1 MAYKPT
7 DTYIPCKTN
16 GYIVEAPYTKSY
28 RFSIAKPTK
37 YPEEETVYGVIWI
50 VDIEAMSKVD
60 LPSAQQL
67 AGSDYK
73 KDPTGHTYYPFEKNH
88 YSFSNLYSFPEK
100 NPKDGSE
107 IYDPWHQIETRDG
120 VKQFRLDLNSGYQRI
135 EFGELKEGYSVDE
148 FIDLTIKYLQN
159 MYKDIIYG
167 RRKDPI
173 WVDAAKRS
181 DAKEISKED
190 TTRIYDDIGNK
201 PENKMSLIIDGE
213 EPPTEDSYTG
223 KYISAS
229 AWSTATVPL
238 EITFDILKGEKLI
251 ESIKNSSGFVF
262 EETNKQIYFLASD
275 YFYDANGKWLE
286 RYGTT
291 IIPKDT
297 KIEIAGFPFKESV
310 DPAGMSASGV
320 DNGSPSDKPTTNPI
334 YTVGKFTLKVKS
346 GPGVIIGVTEVEI
359 FGGKADF
366 SGIQFDQP
374 GDYVVTVGTT
384 SPDVEPTEIK
394 FKVLPEP
401 SVIPQE
407 SKGATESN
415 ASGTRPII
423 TQIDRPTIEVKPME
437 FERQGTDKGGSVQVA
452 TTIGLTPFL
461 SLGGSQINDRDII
474 SFSLYHEGMIPKV
487 DILFRD
493 TNGMISKQ
501 PPRDDTKFD
510 IFLNSRSVNLKYIHL
525 IFKIE
530 EFTRLEGGQYS
541 LSGTLDVSDL
551 YRNKFKVRRGTSFEV
566 LREIC
571 KDLKIGFN
579 SNIENTNDNMPWRN
593 IGDKEYKFME
603 DVIKHS
609 YISEESFMAGYID
622 FYYCFNYV
630 DIEKEMKRDI
640 TKDVGIDTG
649 GIDKPSEKDVD
660 KIKSLKLTS
669 EKGQQTSNLFFVKKA
684 ERNESTKI
692 SMEQGYR
699 TRTKFYDTV
708 KKMFLVFDVDSTTT
722 DGSKSH
728 ILKGGAGDK
737 EAFDNNYVTKYH
749 GKIDTDN
756 VHKNHNYAVTQNKIN
771 LDNMMKN
778 QMDISLPNPNFNLY
792 RFQKIQVFLMKD
804 AATVAAPETVQ
815 WRYSGEWMI
824 ASIKYTFLNGALT
837 QDITLA
843 RKEMGKDPAEIKEGT
858 NNGTK
863 EKKEEKN
870 ENPIVG
876 TASETITYKPNEKY
890 KVGDVFTVQ
899 DTAGKKYV
907 LTINKLSE
915 NGVDVVTSLKDPS
928 VVPNQ
933 TLTSPD
939 TITGVSQSVVPVG
952 PTAASSATA
961 SGIYN
966 HEVKLEPARG
976 GIDGEYTQSRVT
988 DITDNY
994 RGISQNGTWNTG
1006 TFVGDG
1012 TGNLITEDDN
1022 LKKSRSLFIAIQRD
1036 LPTYK
1041 PSEDWQKAETP
1052 FNWVL
1057 FELTDQGIEDFYTN
1071 DVVISRYSNGD
1082 KYNLLDQGN
1091 PEVYDSLKN
1100 RIFYGEELWGHL
1112 DKNGTKLWGFSAWK
1126 APKGSLKIF
1135 DESGKVVREGNNNNS
1150 TNSTAHVKGG
1160 FTGNPPKFEYDR
1172 WFTYPGDGSPTASIL
1187 VEKNQQYT
1195 PVGGNN
1201 TLYYDLRNATPGVY
1215 TLEIKYYVPL
1225 YEKINHDGEN
1235 AGKPYNG
1242 TGMWETT
1249 NQRIMKK
1256 DPVTGFD
1263 PYEEKVLK
1271 QTFTIVKKSKKK

>member
-7 DTYIPCKTN
+7 DTYIPCTTN
-16 GYIVEAPYTKSY
+16 GFIDAAYTKSY

-37 YPEEETVYGVIWI
+37 YPGEETVYGVIWI
-50 VDIEAMSKVD
+50 VDIEAMSKGD
-60 LPSAQQL
+60 LASAQRL
-67 AGSDYK
+67 SGSDYK
-73 KDPTGHTYYPFEKNH
+73 KDPTGNTYYPFEKNH

-100 NPKDGSE
+100 NPKDGSDL
-107 IYDPWHQIETRDG
+107 YDPWKDIETRDDL
-120 VKQFRLDLNSGYQRI
+120 KRIRLDLNSGYKRI
-135 EFGELKEGYSVDE
+135 EFGELKPGYSVDE
-148 FIDLTIKYLQN
+148 FIDLTLKYLRN
-159 MYKDIIYG
+159 KYIDIVYG

-181 DAKEISKED
+181 DAGEITQEE
-190 TTRIYDDIGNK
+190 TTKIYDEIGNRA
-201 PENKMSLIIDGE
+201 ENKVALIIDGDEPVVE
-213 EPPTEDSYTG
+213 EVYTG

-229 AWSTATVPL
+229 AFSTPTVPI
-238 EITFDILKGEKLI
+238 EITFDIYKGEKLV
-251 ESIKNSSGFVF
+251 ESKKNSTGFVF
-262 EETNKQIYFLASD
+262 EEKNKQIYFLASE

-286 RYGTT
+286 RYGAT

-297 KIEIAGFPFKESV
+297 KIEITGYPFPESP

-320 DNGSPSDKPTTNPI
+320 DNGSPSGKPTTNPVL
-334 YTVGKFTLKVKS
+334 TVGKFTLKVKS

-359 FGGKADF
+359 SGGKADF
-366 SGIQFDQP
+366 SGIQFDLP

-401 SVIPQE
+401 TVIPQE
-407 SKGATESN
+407 SNGATESN

-437 FERQGTDKGGSVQVA
+437 FERQGTDKGGSSQVA

-461 SLGGSQINDRDII
+461 SFGGSQINDRDII

-530 EFTRLEGGQYS
+530 EFVRMEAGQYS

-551 YRNKFKVRRGTSFEV
+551 YRNKFKVRRGTSFEA

-579 SNIENTNDNMPWRN
+579 SNIENTNDSMPWRN
-593 IGDKEYKFME
+593 VGDKEYKFME
-603 DVIKHS
+603 DIIKHS

-640 TKDVGIDTG
+640 TNDVGIDTG

-669 EKGQQTSNLFFVKKA
+669 EKGLQTSNTYFTKKA

-722 DGSKSH
+722 DGSKSI
-728 ILKGGAGDK
+728 ILKGSEGDK
-737 EAFDNNYVTKYH
+737 ESFDNNYVTKYH

-756 VHKNHNYAVTQNKIN
+756 VHKNYNYAVTQNKIN

-804 AATVAAPETVQ
+804 AATVAAPETIQ

-824 ASIKYTFLNGALT
+824 ASIKYTFLNGALS

-843 RKEMGKDPAEIKEGT
+843 RKEMGKDPEEIKQGT

-876 TASETITYKPNEKY
+876 SASSTITYKPNEKY

-899 DTAGKKYV
+899 DSSGKKYI

-915 NGVDVVTSLKDPS
+915 NGVDVVTSLKDPT
-928 VVPNQ
+928 VIPNQ

-939 TITGVSQSVVPVG
+939 TITGVSQSTVADATPE
-952 PTAASSATA
+952 PTAPTA
-961 SGIYN
+961 SGIYR
-966 HEVKLEPARG
+966 HEVKLELAWG
-976 GIDGEYTQSRVT
+976 GIDGDYTQARVSEVT
-988 DITDNY
+988 NNHPRLT
-994 RGISQNGTWNTG
+994 SA
-1006 TFVGDG
+1006 
-1012 TGNLITEDDN
+1012 GNLISAEDNIKDS
-1022 LKKSRSLFIAIQRD
+1022 KSLFIAIKRPF
-1036 LPTYK
+1036 PTYK
-1041 PSEDWQKAETP
+1041 PSEDWQKALTP
-1052 FNWVL
+1052 FNWTV
-1057 FELTDQGIEDFYTN
+1057 FELSDQGINDFYTN
-1071 DVVISRYSNGD
+1071 DVVISPYSNNNS
-1082 KYNLLDQGN
+1082 YNILDRGN
-1091 PEVYDSLKN
+1091 PKVYESLKY
-1100 RIFYGEELWGHL
+1100 RIFNGQEKWGHL
-1112 DKNGTKLWGFSAWK
+1112 KENGEKLWGFDAWTV
-1126 APKGSLKIF
+1126 PKGSIRVL
-1135 DESGKVVREGNNNNS
+1135 DSDGNVVKELTDTNWS
-1150 TNSTAHVKGG
+1150 TSTTAQVKGG
-1160 FTGNPPKFEYDR
+1160 FAGTPPKYEYDR
-1172 WFTYPGDGSPTASIL
+1172 WFAYPGDGSPTASVL
-1187 VEKNQQYT
+1187 VAKDQEYT
-1195 PVGGNN
+1195 PVGGEN
-1201 TLYYDLRNATPGVY
+1201 TLYYDMTTGFKPGVY
-1215 TLEIKYYVPL
+1215 TLEVKYYVPL
-1225 YEKINHDGEN
+1225 YVKINYDGEN

-1242 TGMWETT
+1242 TGMWEVEK
-1249 NQRIMKK
+1249 QRIMTK
-1256 DPVTGFD
+1256 DPVTNHN
-1263 PYEEKVLK
+1263 PYELK
-1271 QTFTIVKKSKKK
+1271 TLKATFNIVKKSQKK